1 MEVEGILHELSA
13 VETLIAEDVAALNEM
28 IRTLGKL
35 LMTDGA
41 WGPRGAD
48 PR

>member
-1 MEVEGILHELSA
+1 MEVKGILHGLSA
-13 VETLIAEDVAALNEM
+13 VETLIVEDVAALNEM
-28 IRTLGKL
+28 LRTLGKL

-48 PR
+48 AR